1 MVLGIVQVGPKID
14 NGHYSRCGLQ
24 ASFSKSMTASM
35 AITPLWGQ
43 QTTKLLKGQIA
54 QLSRKHRCR
63 KLRDCTRQKKDNRTL
78 RCQCEVP
85 LSTLSCAPRLFFMMM
100 PCQRAQVYSLFNV
113 MRNSILQ
120 GTKWCYWWVQDYWPN
135 QWLAWQSM
143 GGKALGYI
151 AQLLHHSYISDYF
164 GECNIYIFASF

>member
-1 MVLGIVQVGPKID
+1 MGIIADVAFRRRSQSQWRLQWPLHRCEDSKQQNCSKGKLHSCRASISAENCAIARDKKKTTGLCVVSVK
-14 NGHYSRCGLQ
+14 SRC
-24 ASFSKSMTASM
+24 
-35 AITPLWGQ
+35 
-43 QTTKLLKGQIA
+43 LLYPVLPG
-54 QLSRKHRCR
+54 C
-63 KLRDCTRQKKDNRTL
+63 
-78 RCQCEVP
+78 
-85 LSTLSCAPRLFFMMM
+85 FFMMM

>member
-1 MVLGIVQVGPKID
+1 MGIIADVAFRRRSQ
-14 NGHYSRCGLQ
+14 SQWRLQ
-24 ASFSKSMTASM
+24 WPLHRSEDSKQQNCSKGKLHSCRASIGAENC
-35 AITPLWGQ
+35 AI
-43 QTTKLLKGQIA
+43 A
-54 QLSRKHRCR
+54 
-63 KLRDCTRQKKDNRTL
+63 RDKKKDNRTL

-85 LSTLSCAPRLFFMMM
+85 LSTLSRAPRLFFMMM